1 MTAPSTASELAS
13 SIDAL
18 RGVIAGF
25 QAADPAAGQLP
36 EGAKIRELFTALRRT
51 TIELR
56 TELSLSEDPRLALEL
71 AFQAQQLGCEA
82 TRMELAAAER
92 LRATAAHTLAH
103 EQLDSL
109 RDAGPDLSSE
119 PARASGRPSYKT
131 PADLLVGFTG
141 CTFNQANRA
150 LKDAQDL
157 IGRSGMDGSPRPPR
171 FTHLA
176 AQFMDPDYNPQT
188 VRAVSAKL
196 AKAEPK
202 DKTFEGTATW
212 PTLMHEDGRSIEEH
226 AAAVIE
232 ASFTGAAALKETT
245 QLINKAVEQQKN
257 DQDKPP
263 KIRRGLYP
271 LPVTSPY
278 ERRFLLCVSALEGA
292 MIDSFRANASN
303 PRTQAGQEA
312 RKNPAS
318 AKSSSQ
324 QPSADDSRFAG
335 DGTGSITDLLPE
347 GGENMRWEDDEEFV
361 DEASPPERALNALL
375 DLLNYEYFN
384 EDEDNPPSTD
394 AKRRRRRVRSQ
405 LVVHM
410 EVQDLRNIAAA
421 SAHTA
426 DGTWLPPGMLRR
438 MLCDA
443 QVIPAVFNSQGTLLD
458 YGRAVR
464 LVPEALQKAVL
475 ARDRGCIVPGCTAKI
490 EHLQFH
496 HIQPFSEGG
505 STSASNTI
513 PGCAT
518 HHMEMDLGIIK
529 IVCTQGLPWVL
540 LPKDRDPKQLLRRGY
555 SPRGLPTS
563 IQPPDAT
570 C

>member
-13 SIDAL
+13 SIDTL
-18 RGVIAGF
+18 YGVIAGF
-25 QAADPAAGQLP
+25 QAADPAAAVLSD
-36 EGAKIRELFTALRRT
+36 GAKIRELFTALHRT

-71 AFQAQQLGCEA
+71 AFQAQQLSCEA
-82 TRMELAAAER
+82 TRMEVAAAER
-92 LRATAAHTLAH
+92 LRATAAHTLEH
-103 EQLDSL
+103 EELDSL
-109 RDAGPDLSSE
+109 RGAGPDLGSE
-119 PARASGRPSYKT
+119 PKRAVGRPSYKT

-141 CTFNQANRA
+141 CTFNQASRA

-157 IGRSGMDGSPRPPR
+157 VGRSGMDGSPRPPR
-171 FTHLA
+171 FEHLA
-176 AQFMDPDYNPQT
+176 AQFMNPAYNPHT

-196 AKAEPK
+196 AKVEPK
-202 DKTFEGTATW
+202 DKTFEGTTTW

-226 AAAVIE
+226 AAQAIE
-232 ASFTGAAALKETT
+232 ASFTGAAALKKAA
-245 QLINKAVEQQKN
+245 QLINRAVEQQKN

-318 AKSSSQ
+318 AKPGRQ
-324 QPSADDSRFAG
+324 QPGADHSRFAG

-347 GGENMRWEDDEEFV
+347 GSENMQWQDDEEFV

-384 EDEDNPPSTD
+384 EDEDDPPATD
-394 AKRRRRRVRSQ
+394 AKRKRRRVRSQ

-410 EVQDLRNIAAA
+410 QVQDLRNLAAA
-421 SAHTA
+421 SAYTA
-426 DGTWLPPGMLRR
+426 DGAWLPPGMLRR

-464 LVPEALQKAVL
+464 LVPEALQNAVL

-529 IVCTQGLPWVL
+529 IVCTRGLPWVL
-540 LPKDRDPKQLLRRGY
+540 LPKDRDPRQLLRRGY
-555 SPRGLPTS
+555 SPLGLPTS
-563 IQPPDAT
+563 IPPPGAT